1 MAKTRKIFTEAAIAR
16 IRKMK
21 QAGADDVV
29 MALAV
34 GRKNV
39 NSFRSRT
46 CQLGIFGDQQAADEA
61 A

>member
-1 MAKTRKIFTEAAIAR
+1 MRKTRKIFTPEAIVR

-34 GRKNV
+34 GSKNV

-46 CQLGIFGDQQAADEA
+46 CQLGVFREQPAEDAA
-61 A
+61 